1 MYDLFYMIYD
11 GKPIHSKLHMM
22 YCQISSPINLKFNT
36 NCDKNSKV
44 FKERFSAK
52 TLFQNSVKI
61 HGISLMPH
69 LPHFCSGSIVM
80 LCRNP
85 ALNPKSYF
93 DKTFEE
99 YKKGFHANGKV

>member
-1 MYDLFYMIYD
+1 MIYD

-52 TLFQNSVKI
+52 TLFQNSVKNSRDFI
-61 HGISLMPH
+61 D
-69 LPHFCSGSIVM
+69 
-80 LCRNP
+80 
-85 ALNPKSYF
+85 ATF
-93 DKTFEE
+93 DKFVLRFYCDALSESCLE
-99 YKKGFHANGKV
+99 PYILL